1 MKVNSDDLSKRITT
15 AESDARAALDQQNAI
30 LDEIRDKIEENK
42 RLISEG
48 KSMAIKMWER
58 WQWITQLGADLKD
71 YMMVVLQSN
80 LAIYREVVMI
90 RKHVATAPGWALAE
104 DPFLLE
110 DAVGR
115 VAPVHLRFITS
126 WIAFEAVLEARFEG
140 RKGFSKVRRG
150 DYVLQEDSTEK
161 EVDREMD
168 WDLAFMPGQKIN
180 MSLVFRREQQI
191 ERMGTSD
198 DSAVCPHCQEVN
210 SGSPD
215 QNVQW

>member
-1 MKVNSDDLSKRITT
+1 
-15 AESDARAALDQQNAI
+15 
-30 LDEIRDKIEENK
+30 
-42 RLISEG
+42 
-48 KSMAIKMWER
+48 MAIKMWER

-80 LAIYREVVMI
+80 LSIYREVVMI

-110 DAVGR
+110 DALGR

-126 WIAFEAVLEARFEG
+126 WTAFEAVLEARFEG

-150 DYVLQEDSTEK
+150 DYVLQEDATAQ

-180 MSLVFRREQQI
+180 MSLIFRREQQI
-191 ERMGTSD
+191 ESMGTSD
-198 DSAVCPHCQEVN
+198 DSPVCPHCQEVN

-215 QNVQW
+215 KNVQW